1 MDEGDK
7 AVGSITP
14 RGVLG
19 VPQAQSGATCR
30 GAIDDNTRP
39 QAMWLFSVDA
49 CGLYGFA
56 NIQIDDYGRSNRRGT
71 ITLSSRDGKLKLGSG
86 TAILLRVS

>member
-1 MDEGDK
+1 
-7 AVGSITP
+7 
-14 RGVLG
+14 
-19 VPQAQSGATCR
+19 
-30 GAIDDNTRP
+30 
-39 QAMWLFSVDA
+39 MWLFSVDA